1 MTTCSSCGARF
12 ECGGQA
18 GASHCWC
25 AELPRVL
32 PVDLEQSC
40 LCPACLKPALQRRI
54 AAFVA
59 EVTPATAATC
69 GATRYATDGPLVEG
83 IDYELTR
90 GGLMVFSAWYLL
102 KRGYCCE
109 TGCRHCP
116 YGFRR

>member
-1 MTTCSSCGARF
+1 MTSCSACGARF

-25 AELPRVL
+25 AELPRIL
-32 PVDLEQSC
+32 PVDLEQKC
-40 LCPACLKPALQRRI
+40 LCPACLEPVVQRGI
-54 AAFVA
+54 AEFVA
-59 EVTPATAATC
+59 AVTPATAATC

-83 IDYELTR
+83 IDYETER
-90 GGLMVFSAWYLL
+90 GFMVFSAWYLL

-109 TGCRHCP
+109 TGCRNCP